1 MFVYVVHLSAF
12 NRTNSADRSTIIGIA
27 TQGDRKSWILFPQKN
42 PQEGG
47 NDSAVLQ
54 IAFLTEKEIEEK

>member
-1 MFVYVVHLSAF
+1 M
-12 NRTNSADRSTIIGIA
+12 
-27 TQGDRKSWILFPQKN
+27 QGDRKSWNLFPQKN
-42 PQEGG
+42 PQKGG